1 MGQRV
6 FVLRDMPIM
15 QTPEQELK
23 TIIDCLKYEGLEP
36 EIVGDS
42 VSPLDF
48 SNISFDDL
56 LIDYGGMAMMG
67 AWDTAVSNLRY
78 ALKWIED
85 HPSVVVLVWTLY
97 TTELVRE
104 VYDTFS
110 DAPAN
115 VFIVS
120 VASKDQEKLWRSIRA
135 ILGVKEPA

>member
-6 FVLRDMPIM
+6 FVLRDMPFL
-15 QTPEQELK
+15 QTPEQELG

-48 SNISFDDL
+48 DNKSFDVL

-67 AWDTAVSNLRY
+67 AWDTALSNLRY
-78 ALKWIED
+78 ALNWIED

-104 VYDTFS
+104 IYDTFS

-120 VASKDQEKLWRSIRA
+120 VESKDQDKLWRSVRA
-135 ILGVKEPA
+135 LLGVEEPS